1 MNPSGNESVARLVQR
16 LSVPAV
22 PVFIHGGGSAA
33 FHAGGL
39 LNPRLRTM
47 MLPSELLK
55 KYTDS

>member
-1 MNPSGNESVARLVQR
+1 VQR